1 MLVRD
6 WRPRERLLRDD
17 EAADVTGTV
26 RSGKIHVYFQRDLQ
40 SESIVQWQQKVE
52 RLHVQQPSDRR
63 PFAHQERQD

>member
-40 SESIVQWQQKVE
+40 SESIV
-52 RLHVQQPSDRR
+52 
-63 PFAHQERQD
+63 